1 MKCRWLEAVFL
12 NHPGAGLDLNSR
24 LQPPSKVDLDIVRG
38 NLTDRSV
45 AEHLLEM
52 PTGTLVGLMGLFC
65 AHGGLGVVLQE
76 KVHPIRK
83 L

>member
-1 MKCRWLEAVFL
+1 M
-12 NHPGAGLDLNSR
+12 R
-24 LQPPSKVDLDIVRG
+24 LKAPSKVELDIVRS

-45 AEHLLEM
+45 AEFPLEM
-52 PTGTLVGLMGLFC
+52 ATGTLVGRMGLFC

-76 KVHPIRK
+76 KVHPVRK